1 MKKLLPFAVLAL
13 FATNAVADLFAW
25 VDDQGIRRHGET
37 VPKQYAATA
46 RNLTAEARTEPAKLT
61 SEEKE
66 KSDFKKL
73 QKDNSLKASQKEAE
87 EKEIREQA
95 QRYIR
100 MEKAW
105 EAAQEDKKR

>member
-13 FATNAVADLFAW
+13 FATNAMADLFAW

-46 RNLTAEARTEPAKLT
+46 RNLTAEARTEPAKLA

-66 KSDFKKL
+66 KSPITVGGFSVYNFFGLMGRWKL
-73 QKDNSLKASQKEAE
+73 
-87 EKEIREQA
+87 
-95 QRYIR
+95 
-100 MEKAW
+100 
-105 EAAQEDKKR
+105 